1 MSVNKFIGIGN
12 LGQNAESRQVGQSTV
27 IKFSIAMTERFKD
40 SQGQVQERTE
50 WADVEYWGS
59 PGILPYL
66 VTGQQVYVEGSL
78 RTDKWQDQQT
88 GQWRSATKVR
98 ARTVQLLGSPRQ
110 QGQQQQQNY
119 APQQG
124 YRQQGQAN
132 YAQPQQQYAQQPA
145 YQPQQQARPRP
156 APRPQAPQQQQQYAQ
171 PQPQPQQAYSQAQPE
186 PEQMFD
192 GQDGQPEGDGDLPF

>member
-12 LGQNAESRQVGQSTV
+12 LGRTAESRQVGQSLV

-40 SQGQVQERTE
+40 QTGQQQERTE

-78 RTDKWQDQQT
+78 RTDKWQDQQS

-98 ARTVQLLGSPRQ
+98 ARMVQLLGSPRQ
-110 QGQQQQQNY
+110 QVQQQNQQQNY

-145 YQPQQQARPRP
+145 YQPQQARPRP
-156 APRPQAPQQQQQYAQ
+156 AARPQAPQQQ
-171 PQPQPQQAYSQAQPE
+171 PQQAYSQPQPE

-192 GQDGQPEGDGDLPF
+192 GQGGQGEGGGDLPF